1 MGRIRSWWGWGWEDE
16 ALDDA
21 AVVELAAPLAGM
33 LGAGRQE
40 LLPPPPVP
48 ELPTPRVQ
56 PAAALA
62 GLCSTDP
69 ADRARHAMG
78 RAYRDVARALRGDVP
93 HPPDL
98 VVRPSTEA
106 DVVAVLDWC
115 GSAGI
120 AAVPYGGGS
129 SVVGGVEPDVGDRH
143 AGAVSVDLERLGR
156 VREVDAVSRAAC
168 IGAGA
173 YGPDL
178 EDQLRPH
185 GLTLRHFPQSF
196 EFSTLG
202 GWIATRS
209 AGHYATGPT
218 HIEDH
223 VEALRLVT
231 PSGVLA
237 TRRLPASGAGPDPN
251 RLAAGS
257 EGALG
262 IITSAWVRVR
272 PRPRHRAGGAFHF
285 ADRAA
290 AVDAVR
296 AVAQSGLQPA
306 TLRLLDA
313 GEAALFAGV
322 RDGSHV
328 LLLGFESSDVPVDGA
343 FAAARGLFAGEEQ
356 PGNGAG
362 GRWRESFL
370 RAPYLRD
377 GLARTGLVLETF
389 ETACTWDRLDE
400 LHDAVAGAAVGAVQR
415 VGGGGLVTSRFTHA
429 YPDGVA
435 PYYTVIAPGRPGAE
449 VAMWD
454 EIKAEV
460 SAAILAAGGSIT
472 HHHAVGRV
480 HRAGFHDEAAAPWLV
495 ALRAA
500 KGALDPAGI
509 MNPGVLL

>member
-1 MGRIRSWWGWGWEDE
+1 MGKARSWWGWGWQED

-21 AVVELAAPLAGM
+21 AVATVAEPLAGIV
-33 LGAGRQE
+33 GSGPGS

-48 ELPTPRVQ
+48 DLPAPRVR
-56 PAAALA
+56 PPAALA
-62 GLCSTDP
+62 QLCSAAP
-69 ADRARHAMG
+69 ADRARHALG

-98 VVRPSTEA
+98 VVRPVSEH

-115 GSAGI
+115 AAGGI

-129 SVVGGVEPDVGDRH
+129 SVVGGVEPDVGDGY
-143 AGAVSVDLERLGR
+143 AGVISVDLKRLGG
-156 VREVDAVSRAAC
+156 VADVDAVSRAAHVE
-168 IGAGA
+168 AGA
-173 YGPDL
+173 YGPAL
-178 EDQLRPH
+178 EEQLRPH

-223 VEALRLVT
+223 VQAVRMVT
-231 PSGVLA
+231 PAGLLA
-237 TRRLPASGAGPDPN
+237 TRRLPASGAGPDPD
-251 RLAAGS
+251 RLVAGS
-257 EGALG
+257 EGTLG

-272 PRPRHRAGGAFHF
+272 PRPEHRAGAVFHF
-285 ADRAA
+285 ADRTEAVA
-290 AVDAVR
+290 AVRD
-296 AVAQSGLQPA
+296 VARSGLQPA

-313 GEAALFAGV
+313 GEAAMFAGV

-328 LLLGFESSDVPVDGA
+328 LLLGFESGDVPVDGLLA
-343 FAAARGLFAGEEQ
+343 QARDLFPGEERA
-356 PGNGAG
+356 GGAG

-377 GLARTGLVLETF
+377 GLARLGLILETF
-389 ETACTWDRLDE
+389 ETACTWDRLDAFHE
-400 LHDAVAGAAVGAVQR
+400 AVAGAALGAVQR
-415 VGGGGLVTSRFTHA
+415 VAGGGLVTSRFTHA

-460 SAAILAAGGSIT
+460 SAAILAAGGTIT

-480 HRAGFHDEAAAPWLV
+480 HRAGYHEEAPGPWLA

-500 KGALDPAGI
+500 KAALDPAGI
-509 MNPGVLL
+509 MNPGALL

>member
-1 MGRIRSWWGWGWEDE
+1 MAHTRSWWGWGWEDE

-21 AVVELAAPLAGM
+21 AVTELGDTLASRLGITAGPMLAPPPLP
-33 LGAGRQE
+33 E
-40 LLPPPPVP
+40 LPPPRLRP
-48 ELPTPRVQ
+48 
-56 PAAALA
+56 PAALEH
-62 GLCSTDP
+62 LCSADP
-69 ADRARHAMG
+69 ADRAGHAFG
-78 RAYRDVARALRGDVP
+78 KAYRDVARALRGAVP

-98 VVRPSTEA
+98 VVRPGSED

-115 GSAGI
+115 AAAGV

-129 SVVGGVEPDVGDRH
+129 SVVGGVEPDVGDGF
-143 AGAVSVDLERLGR
+143 AGAVSVDLARLAR
-156 VREVDAVSRAAC
+156 VADVDAVSRAAR
-168 IGAGA
+168 IEAGA
-173 YGPDL
+173 TGPGL
-178 EDQLRPH
+178 EAQLGRH
-185 GLTLRHFPQSF
+185 GLTLRHYPQSF

-223 VEALRLVT
+223 VEAVRMVT
-231 PSGVLA
+231 PAGLLA

-251 RLAAGS
+251 RTVAGS
-257 EGALG
+257 EGTLG
-262 IITSAWVRVR
+262 VITAAWVRVR
-272 PRPRHRAGGAFHF
+272 PRPQHRAAGAVHF
-285 ADRAA
+285 ADRAS
-290 AVDAVR
+290 AVAAVR

-306 TLRLLDA
+306 TCRLLDA

-328 LLLGFESSDVPVDGA
+328 MLLGFESAEVAVDGA
-343 FAAARGLFAGEEQ
+343 FAQARALFGGDDAAAGET
-356 PGNGAG
+356 AR
-362 GRWRESFL
+362 RWREGFL

-377 GLARTGLVLETF
+377 GLARLGLILETF

-400 LHDAVAGAAVGAVQR
+400 VHQAVTGAALAAVQR
-415 VGGGGLVTSRFTHA
+415 VAGGGVVTSRFTHA

-454 EIKAEV
+454 EIKAEA
-460 SAAILAAGGSIT
+460 SAAILAAGGTIT

-480 HRAGFHDEAAAPWLV
+480 HRAAFAAEAPPPWLA

-500 KGALDPAGI
+500 KEALDPAGI
-509 MNPGVLL
+509 MNPGALL